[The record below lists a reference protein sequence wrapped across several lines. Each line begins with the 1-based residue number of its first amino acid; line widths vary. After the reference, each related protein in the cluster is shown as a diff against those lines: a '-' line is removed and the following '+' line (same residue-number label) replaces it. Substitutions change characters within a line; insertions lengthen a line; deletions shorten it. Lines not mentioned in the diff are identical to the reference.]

1 MAGAGLR
8 TDKVMEGWLGQIP
21 FVEHQLW
28 WKGLLVGNR
37 RIGLFRKLHE
47 SSVCVSP
54 PRMMSWF
61 ML

>member
-47 SSVCVSP
+47 SPVCVSP
-54 PRMMSWF
+54 PV
-61 ML
+61 